1 VLGPVLLTLVGLAA
15 TFLPVM
21 LKLADLPDVVPLV
34 LLAGGAGWAWQGWVR
49 RRGRARCAS
58 AVVQTVILGGVA
70 YWMLLFS
77 TYAEPEGVP
86 AVGEAAPLIQ
96 AIRVRDG
103 ATFRLEQ
110 QQGSTILLVFFRG
123 AW

>member
-1 VLGPVLLTLVGLAA
+1 MLGPVVLTLVGLAA
-15 TFLPVM
+15 TFLPVA
-21 LKLADLPDVVPLV
+21 LKLADLPDVVPLA
-34 LLAGGAGWAWQGWVR
+34 LLAGGAGWAWYGWVR
-49 RRGRARCAS
+49 RRGAARCAS
-58 AVVQTVILGGVA
+58 AVAQTLVLGGIG

-77 TYAEPEGVP
+77 AYGDPEGVP

-96 AIRVRDG
+96 AVRVRDG